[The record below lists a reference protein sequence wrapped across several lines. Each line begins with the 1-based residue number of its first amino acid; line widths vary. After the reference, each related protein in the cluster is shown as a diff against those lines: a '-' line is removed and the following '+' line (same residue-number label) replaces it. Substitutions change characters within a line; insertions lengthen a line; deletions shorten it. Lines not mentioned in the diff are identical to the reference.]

1 MFYIYK
7 ITNTINNKSY
17 FGYSYDAEK
26 RFLQHYTES
35 YNKNQPSYKT
45 ILHRAIRKYGWHNF
59 NKEIIYQSY
68 CETHI
73 KESEEY
79 FIRHYNTHYKFGFGY
94 NMTYGGEGTKGVF
107 RNAVTRKRMSD
118 AQLGKI
124 KSEETKNKLFESML
138 RYGDKISKEWEITD
152 PTGKTFIIRNLRRF
166 CIENNLDQ
174 GNMMKVVN
182 GKSKHCK
189 NYICR
194 RIQ

>member
-17 FGYSYDAEK
+17 FGYSYDAEN
-26 RFLQHYTES
+26 RFNQHYTES
-35 YNKNQPSYKT
+35 YNKNQPSYNT

-59 NKEIIYQSY
+59 NKEIVYQSLY
-68 CETHI
+68 EDHI
-73 KESEEY
+73 KDYEEY
-79 FIRHYNTHYKFGFGY
+79 FIRQDNTHYKFGFGY

-107 RNAVTRKRMSD
+107 RNKTTRNKMSI
-118 AQLGKI
+118 AQKGKI
-124 KSEETKNKLFESML
+124 KSQETKNKLFESML

-152 PTGKTFIIRNLRRF
+152 PAGNTFNIRNLRRF

-189 NYICR
+189 KYFCR
-194 RIQ
+194 RL